1 MVTYHECKI
10 NPSRWQKAEGGR
22 HPQITQI
29 TQIKQKAVGRRQFA
43 EGSSQKAV
51 RRRQFAEG
59 SRQKAVRGRQFA
71 EGSSQKA
78 VGRRQVADGSSYLK
92 VRVQSLARTLLPN
105 CCCFCLLPTA
115 FCLIGVICVICG
127 CLLPCAQNLRILVSV
142 IQNAELFFE
151 NGIFSPTS
159 ETNERVW
166 LDPMS

>member
-43 EGSSQKAV
+43 EGS
-51 RRRQFAEG
+51 
-59 SRQKAVRGRQFA
+59 RQKAVRGRQFA
-71 EGSSQKA
+71 EGSSRKA
-78 VGRRQVADGSSYLK
+78 VGRRQFAEGSSYLK

-105 CCCFCLLPTA
+105 CCCFCFLTTAFCCCCLLPTA

>member
-10 NPSRWQKAEGGR
+10 NPSRWQMAEGRR

-29 TQIKQKAVGRRQFA
+29 TQIKQKAVGRRQSA
-43 EGSSQKAV
+43 AS
-51 RRRQFAEG
+51 

-71 EGSSQKA
+71 E
-78 VGRRQVADGSSYLK
+78 GSSYLK

-105 CCCFCLLPTA
+105 CCCFCFLTTAFCCCCLLPTA